1 MDDYIYFRMLEA
13 AVKEAKTGKTAMPLL
28 WQEKA
33 EKELQIEKEL
43 LKSLTEYTSNP
54 ELLADKRSRIAA
66 LLDEY
71 SKNSR

>member
-1 MDDYIYFRMLEA
+1 M
-13 AVKEAKTGKTAMPLL
+13 
-28 WQEKA
+28 QEKA